1 MYVKHDY
8 MDRIYQGDIF
18 KDLTIIDSWKYNE
31 DRGYDITYVNIDY
44 AVVMTQDCDLAS
56 DYRNREEI
64 RISETQ
70 KRLDTKSIFP
80 LDKFPVNDKEEPPKH
95 DKYLPM
101 VLICPAYP
109 SELLKTGT
117 HLSDQWKQNM
127 ENWGKQKNKFHDI
140 KIQGNP
146 RFHYLKGDQ
155 DLQIADLI
163 IDFKHYFTIPR
174 DELYRVYKDVYLISL
189 NQLFREYLSQRFVY
203 YFSRIGLP
211 DLPKS
216 TSDENTSPVNTQ

>member
-8 MDRIYQGDIF
+8 LDRIYQGDIF
-18 KDLTIIDSWKYNE
+18 QDLTVIDSWKYNE
-31 DRGYDITYVNIDY
+31 DGEYDVTYVNIDY
-44 AVVMTQDCDLAS
+44 AVVMTQDCDLAG

-64 RISETQ
+64 QITEA
-70 KRLDTKSIFP
+70 KKILDTKNTLT
-80 LDKFPVNDKEEPPKH
+80 LDKLIKTDKEEPPKH

-101 VLICPAYP
+101 ILICPAYP
-109 SELLKTGT
+109 SELLKMGT
-117 HLSDQWKQNM
+117 HLRDQLKQNM
-127 ENWGKQKNKFHDI
+127 ENWSKQKNKFHDI
-140 KIQGNP
+140 KIQANP

-174 DELYRVYKDVYLISL
+174 DELYRVYNDAYLISL
-189 NQLFREYLSQRFVY
+189 NQLFREFLSQRFVY

-211 DLPKS
+211 DLPKP
-216 TSDENTSPVNTQ
+216 TSQENITTINTQ